1 MLNNHVIREPGIK
14 AVWGQDSIKVDGDE
28 IPYLTER
35 IYLMINKPFGYICTM
50 NDPEERPVVTDLIKD
65 ITERIYPV
73 GRLDF
78 DSLGLLLLT
87 NDGEWAHRLSHP
99 RFKVPKTYKITIK
112 GGLSRENLDS
122 LKKGIELEDGFVKP
136 SKVTLL
142 KRRNDQELLR
152 ITMTSGKSRVIRR
165 LFEHLNHQV
174 IHLIRIGYGNLS
186 LGNLK
191 IGQYRLLEPD
201 EIDGLKRMVGLK

>member
-28 IPYLTER
+28 IPQLTDR
-35 IYLMINKPFGYICTM
+35 IYLMINKPFGYICTL
-50 NDPEERPVVTDLIKD
+50 NDPEGRPVVTDLIKD
-65 ITERIYPV
+65 IAERIYPV

-112 GGLSRENLDS
+112 GGLFREDLEL
-122 LKKGIELEDGFVKP
+122 LKRGINLEDGFVKP
-136 SKVTLL
+136 SKVTVL
-142 KRRNDQELLR
+142 KKGTDQNLLR
-152 ITMTSGKSRVIRR
+152 ITLTSGKSRVIRR
-165 LFEHLNHQV
+165 IFEHLDHKV

-191 IGQYRLLEPD
+191 IGQYRFLEPD
-201 EIDGLKRMVGLK
+201 EVDGLKRMVGLK